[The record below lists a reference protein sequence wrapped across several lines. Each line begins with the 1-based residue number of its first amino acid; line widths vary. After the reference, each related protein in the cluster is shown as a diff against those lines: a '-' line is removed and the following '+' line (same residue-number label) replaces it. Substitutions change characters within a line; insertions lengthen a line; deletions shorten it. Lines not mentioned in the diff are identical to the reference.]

1 MAFGTTGS
9 LLVQPLYSLWQNFVA
24 TFPGIV
30 VALLLLIIGYFVG
43 WTLGHI
49 LKWLLERARFDDV
62 VRKSG
67 LSKEMGHTHI
77 PNLLGELVKWFVFII
92 FLQVAVDVLNLSAL
106 SMLLDDFV
114 RWLPHVLVA
123 IVIFFAG
130 VALAHYID
138 FKITQHTKMKGMKL
152 VAGLLKIVVLYLVLV
167 IGLEQ
172 IGVNVTILERA
183 FLILLGALGL
193 GFALAMG
200 IGLGLGLKD
209 HADEF
214 VTEVKKNF

>member
-1 MAFGTTGS
+1 MGLGATGS

-30 VALLLLIIGYFVG
+30 VALLLLVIGYLIG
-43 WTLGHI
+43 WTVGHV
-49 LKWLLERARFDDV
+49 LKWLLERAKFDDV

-67 LSKEMGHTHI
+67 LSKEFGHTHI

-114 RWLPHVLVA
+114 RWLPKVLVA

-138 FKITQHTKMKGMKL
+138 YKITQNLSRK
-152 VAGLLKIVVLYLVLV
+152 
-167 IGLEQ
+167 
-172 IGVNVTILERA
+172 
-183 FLILLGALGL
+183 FS
-193 GFALAMG
+193 
-200 IGLGLGLKD
+200 
-209 HADEF
+209 
-214 VTEVKKNF
+214 